1 MSSNFMSF
9 FEPNSYTPKFT
20 NKKSLTDKIVF
31 FKVPANWVSI
41 SNLIK
46 FRLAKSG
53 LVMVVIYLYGIF
65 VFISVSWTNDTAFI
79 INRQSLYKAFQL
91 SAFKLSW

>member
-31 FKVPANWVSI
+31 FKVPAN
-41 SNLIK
+41 
-46 FRLAKSG
+46 
-53 LVMVVIYLYGIF
+53 
-65 VFISVSWTNDTAFI
+65 
-79 INRQSLYKAFQL
+79 
-91 SAFKLSW
+91 